1 MKLTI
6 FLERRTP
13 ALNLHRPSSP
23 LFESH
28 LESHN
33 VKSVRNAN
41 EGPSAGCRSPDTIE
55 LFAPGLALI
64 ELFTT

>member
-28 LESHN
+28 LESHR